1 MRRITSNSTATFAV
15 TNELT
20 FGNNSFAAWAQ
31 NGTLF
36 DRRRQDD
43 RTPNEDDTDKA
54 VRRSGATSR
63 AALSSTAHSRTSQNH
78 IWREPSPVGRFGSL
92 LLGVFPVNP
101 RRAPTNTNHQK
112 SYVLPPEI
120 TLWHFRWCVSPW
132 EPAVGPLQDPRSKPN
147 NR

>member
-1 MRRITSNSTATFAV
+1 MRRITSISTATFAV

-31 NGTLF
+31 NGVLF

-43 RTPNEDDTDKA
+43 RTPNAYVTDKA
-54 VRRSGATSR
+54 VRRQGATSR

-78 IWREPSPVGRFGSL
+78 IWCEPSSGMLADFGSL
-92 LLGVFPVNP
+92 LLSVFPVDP

-112 SYVLPPEI
+112 CKILPFGVFSSYRLLIVL
-120 TLWHFRWCVSPW
+120 SPSFEW
-132 EPAVGPLQDPRSKPN
+132 RTPLCA
-147 NR
+147 